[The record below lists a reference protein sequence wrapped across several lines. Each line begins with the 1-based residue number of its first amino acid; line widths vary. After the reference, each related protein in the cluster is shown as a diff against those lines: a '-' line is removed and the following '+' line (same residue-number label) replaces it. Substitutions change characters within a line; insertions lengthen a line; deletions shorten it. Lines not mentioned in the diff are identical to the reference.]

1 MAAARE
7 SAEAEAAVNA
17 NEQAARDTSKWRR
30 WRCRRLRASTLAPQA
45 PAPETPAPEAPAPE
59 TPPPGCVYETL
70 ALAIML
76 FGSESWCLPERL
88 LQQLRVCCTLA
99 ASVRMSCHA

>member
-1 MAAARE
+1 M
-7 SAEAEAAVNA
+7 
-17 NEQAARDTSKWRR
+17 TMLH
-30 WRCRRLRASTLAPQA
+30 RLRASTPAPQA
-45 PAPETPAPEAPAPE
+45 PAPETPAPETPAPE
-59 TPPPGCVYETL
+59 TPPPGYVYETL

-99 ASVRMSCHA
+99 ASVRVSCHA